1 MNNCFASR
9 RTIMKRF
16 LVCALFIMSFSLS
29 ACGGYHMITKD
40 VKPSITAKS
49 GKAMLVI
56 IRPTKWGGTVGAI
69 TIGGGH
75 IVTNYLD
82 AKMIGQTHGK
92 SYFITEVKPGTHYL
106 MAQSENIAVARLN
119 FEAGK
124 IYVLQQ
130 LLFPG
135 FNPLKKVPRTGFAP
149 MTAGDFVKEFKDA
162 DYLVYDTAH
171 PGKDMSQKD
180 FQEAKTDFEREV
192 KEDPAR
198 HKDTLAYKGFKK
210 LM

>member
-1 MNNCFASR
+1 MNNFSASK

-16 LVCALFIMSFSLS
+16 MVCILFIVPFFLS
-29 ACGGYHMITKD
+29 ACGGYHMIAKD
-40 VKPSITAKS
+40 DKPAIASKS

-56 IRPTKWGGTVGAI
+56 IRPTKWGGSVGTI

-92 SYFITEVKPGTHYL
+92 SYFITEVKPGTHYI
-106 MAQSENIAVARLN
+106 MAQSENIAVARLH

-124 IYVLQQ
+124 IYILQQ

-149 MTAGDFVKEFKDA
+149 MTADDFVKEIKDA

-171 PGKDMSQKD
+171 PGEDMSQKD
-180 FQEAKTDFEREV
+180 FQEAKADFEREV

-198 HKDTLAYKGFKK
+198 HKDTLGYKGYKK